1 MVAVFAPQ
9 TDTAKSSD
17 ETQSELTHTIPT
29 LKIREGKKKVTEE
42 GLGNVQQGI
51 DRDKEIIVF
60 TILHSELP
68 EPMFSSY
75 LIDYDKNN
83 DIY

>member
-1 MVAVFAPQ
+1 M
-9 TDTAKSSD
+9 
-17 ETQSELTHTIPT
+17 I
-29 LKIREGKKKVTEE
+29 EE